1 MASTPNEYGIFHHCT
16 FQNKIIPQTCDIAP
30 PSINLQLTIDFVFV
44 SVHHDCLADIYTT
57 TDRLSLRQT
66 FPFNLHILENE
77 CWLHQILFPTFRR
90 LRINTTSVGYH
101 SFIHEILQ
109 RGRRMPHWVLSRG
122 INCKVLPLR
131 SVIQACIVEHYND
144 GILMGRALAEPASE
158 FENSNYGMVP
168 AKESLVKEM
177 LERVRV
183 EARDEE
189 DCMICLEVLE
199 VEFDASRMPCSHTF
213 HGDCIEKW
221 LKQSHYCPICRFEM
235 PAN

>member
-1 MASTPNEYGIFHHCT
+1 
-16 FQNKIIPQTCDIAP
+16 
-30 PSINLQLTIDFVFV
+30 
-44 SVHHDCLADIYTT
+44 HHDCLADIYTT

-77 CWLHQILFPTFRR
+77 CLLHQILFPTFRR

-131 SVIQACIVEHYND
+131 SVIQACIVEHCND

-199 VEFDASRMPCSHTF
+199 VGFDASRMPCSHTF
-213 HGDCIEKW
+213 HALNYVKEWKRKFTWYRESLPAPENKPPAVFAAEQCQPSPRVPPKHFSRTKFPLLRF
-221 LKQSHYCPICRFEM
+221 LK
-235 PAN
+235 

>member
-66 FPFNLHILENE
+66 FPFNLHILEN
-77 CWLHQILFPTFRR
+77 
-90 LRINTTSVGYH
+90 Y
-101 SFIHEILQ
+101 FIHEILQ